1 VPARPLAARDAASFC
16 YDAIVIGL
24 GAMGSAAL
32 YQLAK
37 AGASVLGIDRYSPPH
52 TLGSTHGDTRIT
64 RLAIGEGAEYV
75 PLVKRSHEIWREL
88 EEESGLDLFQ
98 QCGGLIMA
106 VQGAPGIHESATFLG
121 QTVASAEQYG
131 IGHERLSADQIRM
144 RYPQFDLAGS
154 ESGYYEPEAGF
165 LRPERCVQA
174 QLRLARQRGATIRL
188 GEEVLSYREQGDRV
202 TVTTRTGPV
211 LARRVVVAAG
221 PWLPRLVPDLAG
233 SLKVYRQVMY
243 WFDLSDKT
251 QYDTYREMPIFI
263 WEFGTGQHHLMY
275 GFPAIDGPHGGAKVA
290 TEQYSEE
297 TTTETVARVAAGDEI
312 DAMYERYVKDRLP
325 GLSSRC
331 LRSATCLYTVA
342 PASHFLIDF
351 HPMEPNVII
360 ASACSGH
367 GFKHSAAI
375 GEVLA
380 QLVVTGRSDIDIS
393 PFALGGSAG
402 REQALLA
409 GDERGGSDGGDHRDG
424 RHRDEGD
431 VLDHDE
437 VHE

>member
-1 VPARPLAARDAASFC
+1 MPARPGAARDAASFC
-16 YDAIVIGL
+16 YDAVVIGL

-37 AGASVLGIDRYSPPH
+37 SGATVLGIDRYSPPH

-64 RLAIGEGAEYV
+64 RLAVGEGAEYV

-88 EEESGLDLFQ
+88 EAESGLDLFQ

-106 VQGAPGIHESATFLG
+106 VQGAPGLHESATFLG

-131 IGHERLSADQIRM
+131 IAHEQLSAEQIRA
-144 RYPQFDLAGS
+144 RYSQFALAGS
-154 ESGYYEPEAGF
+154 ESGYYEPEAGL
-165 LRPERCVQA
+165 LRPERCVEA
-174 QLRLARQRGATIRL
+174 QLRLARRRGAAIKL
-188 GEEVLSYREQGDRV
+188 GEEVLSYRQHRDRV

-211 LARRVVVAAG
+211 VARNVIVAAG
-221 PWLPRLVPDLAG
+221 PWVSRLVPDLAG
-233 SLKVYRQVMY
+233 SLRVYRQVMY

-251 QYDTYREMPIFI
+251 QYAAYREMPIYI
-263 WEFGTGQHHLMY
+263 WEFGTGQHHLIY
-275 GFPAIDGPHGGAKVA
+275 GFPAIDGPDGGAKVA
-290 TEQYSEE
+290 TEQYTEE
-297 TTTETVARVAAGDEI
+297 TTTDTVERAVAREEVA
-312 DAMYERYVKDRLP
+312 AMYERYVQGRLP

-342 PASHFLIDF
+342 PASRFLIDF
-351 HPMEPNVII
+351 HPAAQNVII

-393 PFALGGSAG
+393 PFALGRSTGG
-402 REQALLA
+402 EQAFLA
-409 GDERGGSDGGDHRDG
+409 GDEGRGGDGGNHRDG

-437 VHE
+437 AHE